1 MPLETAQDAY
11 LIYGAGGTVVE
22 RIGAN
27 WLTWNKTSNYA
38 KYLKSTEE
46 KKNPMKKKSYK
57 KVIDDISLNEINA
70 NFRARNLTRLNSIY
84 FVCKGGAVTRPL
96 G

>member
-22 RIGAN
+22 RRIGAN

-46 KKNPMKKKSYK
+46 KRR
-57 KVIDDISLNEINA
+57 VIKRS
-70 NFRARNLTRLNSIY
+70 
-84 FVCKGGAVTRPL
+84 
-96 G
+96 